1 MNASDKLEMQLNVQ
15 EANDGSAIVELP
27 DSVEPIDQTPP
38 EPDISVHNGFVN
50 NSEDDDIDPS
60 DPDREAIR
68 AARREER
75 KLKRQLGKE
84 EKRHNYHLI
93 SSLKKQNQELAER
106 LASLEKRTSGAEM
119 ARVDKAIED
128 ADVRL
133 RWTQMKLK
141 EAVESGDGDGVVN
154 AQEAMYEAK
163 RQVEALQNLKHQASR
178 QIETSGIK
186 PPDPD
191 MQRLASDWM
200 SKNRWYDPKGR
211 DTDSKVALQIDK
223 AMAEEGYDPSTEEY
237 WDELDERLSKYLPHR
252 YNQGKSNSRPRPR
265 SVVTGSER
273 SSSSTSGS
281 SNEFLLSPQRVAAI
295 KEAGMW
301 DNKEQRMKM
310 IKRFMDFDREQQRGG
325 NGR

>member
-1 MNASDKLEMQLNVQ
+1 MNSSEKAELQLNVQ
-15 EANDGSAIVELP
+15 EESDGSAVVELP
-27 DSVEPIDQTPP
+27 DDMDPVDQTPP
-38 EPDISVHNGFVN
+38 EREISEQNGF
-50 NSEDDDIDPS
+50 SDDVDPE
-60 DPDREAIR
+60 REEIR

-84 EKRHNYHLI
+84 EKRHSYHLI

-106 LASLEKRTSGAEM
+106 LASLEKRTSGAEI

-141 EAVESGDGDGVVN
+141 EAVESGDGDGVVQ

-163 RQVEALQNLKHQASR
+163 RQVEALHNLKQQASR
-178 QIETSGIK
+178 HAQTSGIK
-186 PPDPD
+186 PPDPE

-200 SKNRWYDPKGR
+200 SKNKWYDPKGR

-237 WDELDERLSKYLPHR
+237 WFELDERLSKYLPHR
-252 YNQGKSNSRPRPR
+252 YNRSRGNNRPSPR

-281 SNEFLLSPQRVAAI
+281 GNEFLLSPQRVAAI
-295 KEAGMW
+295 KDAGMW

-310 IKRFMDFDREQQRGG
+310 IKRYMEHDREQLRS
-325 NGR
+325 R

>member
-1 MNASDKLEMQLNVQ
+1 MNATDKLEMQLNIQ
-15 EANDGSAIVELP
+15 EASDGSAVVQLP
-27 DSVEPIDQTPP
+27 DDVEPIDQTPP
-38 EPDISVHNGFVN
+38 PPDISEHNGFAATE
-50 NSEDDDIDPS
+50 SQDDDNDVDPE
-60 DPDREAIR
+60 REAIR

-84 EKRHNYHLI
+84 EKRHNHHLI

-106 LASLEKRTSGAEM
+106 LANLEKRTSGAEM
-119 ARVDKAIED
+119 ARVEKAIED

-163 RQVEALQNLKHQASR
+163 RQVEALQNLKQQASK
-178 QIETSGIK
+178 QVEASGIK

-191 MQRLASDWM
+191 MQRLASNWM
-200 SKNRWYDPKGR
+200 SNNRWYDPKGR
-211 DTDSKVALQIDK
+211 DTDSRIALQIDK
-223 AMAEEGYDPSTEEY
+223 TMAEEGYDPSTEEY

-310 IKRFMDFDREQQRGG
+310 IKRFMDFDREQRKG
-325 NGR
+325 

>member
-1 MNASDKLEMQLNVQ
+1 MNSTDKADLQLHVQ
-15 EANDGSAIVELP
+15 EESDGSAVVELP
-27 DSVEPIDQTPP
+27 EDMDPIDQTPP
-38 EPDISVHNGFVN
+38 DPDISNHNGFVGADGGDN
-50 NSEDDDIDPS
+50 DPE
-60 DPDREAIR
+60 REAIR

-84 EKRHNYHLI
+84 EKRHSHHLI
-93 SSLKKQNQELAER
+93 SSLKKQNQDLAER
-106 LASLEKRTSGAEM
+106 LANLEKRTSGAEL

-178 QIETSGIK
+178 QAQTSGIK

-191 MQRLASDWM
+191 LQRYAADWM
-200 SKNRWYDPKGR
+200 SRNRWYDPKGR

-223 AMAEEGYDPSTEEY
+223 AMAEEGFDPSTEEY
-237 WDELDERLSKYLPHR
+237 WYELDDRLSKYLPHR
-252 YNQGKSNSRPRPR
+252 YNQNRSNGRSRPR

-281 SNEFLLSPQRVAAI
+281 ANEFLLSPARVQAI
-295 KEAGMW
+295 KDAGMW

-310 IKRFMDFDREQQRGG
+310 IRRFMDFDRDQARG
-325 NGR
+325 R

>member
-1 MNASDKLEMQLNVQ
+1 MNASDKLEMQLSVQ
-15 EANDGSAIVELP
+15 EANDGSAVVQLP
-27 DSVEPIDQTPP
+27 DDMEPIDQTPP
-38 EPDISVHNGFVN
+38 PPDISEHNGFAAPE
-50 NSEDDDIDPS
+50 SHDDDEEVDPE
-60 DPDREAIR
+60 REAIR

-84 EKRHNYHLI
+84 EKRHNHHLI

-106 LASLEKRTSGAEM
+106 LANLEKRTSGAEM
-119 ARVDKAIED
+119 ARVEKAIED

-141 EAVESGDGDGVVN
+141 EAVESGDGDGVVQ

-163 RQVEALQNLKHQASR
+163 RQVEALQNLKQQASK
-178 QIETSGIK
+178 QVETSGIK

-191 MQRLASDWM
+191 MQRLASNWM
-200 SKNRWYDPKGR
+200 ANNRWYDPKGR
-211 DTDSKVALQIDK
+211 DTDSRIALQIDK
-223 AMAEEGYDPSTEEY
+223 TMAEEGYDPSTEEY

-281 SNEFLLSPQRVAAI
+281 GNEFLLSPQRVAAI

-310 IKRFMDFDREQQRGG
+310 IKRFMDFDREQRKG
-325 NGR
+325 